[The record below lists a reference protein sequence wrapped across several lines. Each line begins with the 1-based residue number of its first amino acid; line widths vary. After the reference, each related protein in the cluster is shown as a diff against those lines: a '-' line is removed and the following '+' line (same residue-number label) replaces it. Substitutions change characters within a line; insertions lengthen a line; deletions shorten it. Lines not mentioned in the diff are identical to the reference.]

1 MLTRDGRG
9 DPVFGIIVRL
19 PKVKTDPAFAPVR
32 TLPEGREMA
41 TSMFSIGQLRLSR
54 VVRTENAVRRDD
66 ECA

>member
-32 TLPEGREMA
+32 TLPEGREMV
-41 TSMFSIGQLRLSR
+41 TSMFSIGQPE
-54 VVRTENAVRRDD
+54 VRTL
-66 ECA
+66 